1 MAIDY
6 TIEYGCVPRQKMM
19 SDGILERLKGQERAA
34 SIIKMYR
41 DAGDDRPPSEMGFE
55 FTFSTPQQQNDT
67 VLVNVQHVLDDV
79 ADLDLYAHHCQNC
92 PANRTGKPYGC
103 AGFIQYPISAVGETW
118 LLNQL
123 PGTDAPLVWLLLKQG
138 VENFMYDGS
147 SIKALRQNASYFE
160 KSVAPARHMGDFLI
174 DANQVFEMI
183 FAVGDIQPNHAG
195 VLLLFFNVMPR
206 NVQAND
212 IMHIA
217 PAPADAA
224 RKMPFLLDI
233 KPNDDP
239 TIYEFKAFF
248 HALYLAWLLN
258 VPLKVDA

>member
-6 TIEYGCVPRQKMM
+6 IIEYPCTPRQQMT

-34 SIIKMYR
+34 AIIRMYR
-41 DAGDDRPPSEMGFE
+41 EAGDDRPPSQMGFE
-55 FTFSTPQQQNDT
+55 FTFSTPEQQADT

-79 ADLDLYAHHCQNC
+79 ADLDQYAHHCQNC
-92 PANRTGKPYGC
+92 PANRQGKPYGC
-103 AGFIQYPISAVGETW
+103 TGFIQYPISAASEAW

-123 PGTDAPLVWLLLKQG
+123 PSTDAPLVWLLLKQG
-138 VENFMYDGS
+138 VENFMYDGAN
-147 SIKALRQNASYFE
+147 IKLLRQNKTYFE
-160 KSVAPARHMGDFLI
+160 NHVAAARHMGDFLI

-195 VLLLFFNVMPR
+195 VLLLFFNAISR
-206 NVQAND
+206 DLQAHE
-212 IMHIA
+212 IMNIA
-217 PAPADAA
+217 PASADAA
-224 RKMPFLLDI
+224 AKFPFLLEL
-233 KPNDDP
+233 KPNDEP
-239 TIYEFKAFF
+239 TTRELKAFF